1 MTATIKDCPMAEPM
15 RMVKVSEKNYDRL
28 KKYGFA
34 GESINTALERVLNKI
49 EDKHQKD

>member
-1 MTATIKDCPMAEPM
+1 MTGETNNPGMSEPM

-34 GESINTALERVLNKI
+34 GESINTALERVLDSVEK
-49 EDKHQKD
+49 DKK